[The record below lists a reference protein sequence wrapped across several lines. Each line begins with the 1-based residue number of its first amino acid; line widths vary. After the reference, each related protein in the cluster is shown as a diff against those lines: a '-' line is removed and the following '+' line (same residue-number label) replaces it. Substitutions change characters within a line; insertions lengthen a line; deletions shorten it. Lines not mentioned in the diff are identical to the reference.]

1 MFELYQVRTA
11 TSNVNTVNRT
21 IVRSIECSIKSFKT
35 SRKNGIVKNLK
46 LVLED
51 HKLLLIWS

>member
-21 IVRSIECSIKSFKT
+21 FCAIVRSIE
-35 SRKNGIVKNLK
+35 RIVKK
-46 LVLED
+46 F
-51 HKLLLIWS
+51 